1 MVAYEK
7 LIRRS
12 VVEPTMER
20 VRARMRGVGSWPE
33 AITETQRPLHVAAET
48 PDPDE
53 VPVGNRIL
61 RSRIEQY
68 FVALN
73 GWHRNRILRS
83 WRAATRI
90 TPQLSELPPLDWRSR
105 IDDNVRLIRSLPPRA
120 VESLSGKIHAVHL
133 AREPFD
139 RRALEALVRGVG
151 KDAAW
156 NARVIARD
164 QTTKA
169 IGALT
174 ELRQREM
181 GVERYRWST
190 SGDERVRPTHQS
202 NSGRVFRWDSPP
214 ADTGHPGS
222 GVMCRCVA
230 EALF

>member
-1 MVAYEK
+1 M
-7 LIRRS
+7 
-12 VVEPTMER
+12 
-20 VRARMRGVGSWPE
+20 
-33 AITETQRPLHVAAET
+33 
-48 PDPDE
+48 
-53 VPVGNRIL
+53 
-61 RSRIEQY
+61 
-68 FVALN
+68 
-73 GWHRNRILRS
+73 
-83 WRAATRI
+83 
-90 TPQLSELPPLDWRSR
+90 DWRSR
-105 IDDNVRLIRSLPPRA
+105 IDENVRLIRSLPPRT
-120 VESLSGKIHAVHL
+120 VESLREKIHAVHL

-139 RRALEALVRGVG
+139 RQALEALVRGVG

-174 ELRQREM
+174 ELRQHEM

-214 ADTGHPGS
+214 ADTGHPGND
-222 GVMCRCVA
+222 VMCRCVA